1 MSAKVYLVLSSV
13 NKKPMQI
20 ASILKTKAGVI
31 TVDVLDGYP
40 NLIAILEAESRQELA
55 ELTAQAIDS
64 VETMTKS
71 LQLLPVM
78 LYEQ

>member
-1 MSAKVYLVLSSV
+1 
-13 NKKPMQI
+13 MQI